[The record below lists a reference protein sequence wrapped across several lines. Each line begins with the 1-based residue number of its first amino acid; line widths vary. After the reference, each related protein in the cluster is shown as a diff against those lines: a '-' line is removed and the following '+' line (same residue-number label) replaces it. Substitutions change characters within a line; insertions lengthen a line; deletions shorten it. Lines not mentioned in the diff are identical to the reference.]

1 LQRKLRARLLVPLTP
16 GSQLEMALSF
26 FARVV
31 EEKIRAAQEAGAFDN
46 LPGKGKPLE
55 LEDWSDVPE
64 DLRISY
70 HVLKNAGVLPP
81 EAQLRK
87 EIHTLQDLL
96 KHVEGDEQ
104 RKALAKSIEW
114 KMIHLDLLQR
124 RSLGMEGARYYGK
137 RLVAKFL
144 GR

>member
-1 LQRKLRARLLVPLTP
+1 MP
-16 GSQLEMALSF
+16 LSF

-96 KHVEGDEQ
+96 KHVEGEEQ

-124 RSLGMEGARYYGK
+124 RSLGMEGARYYGT
-137 RLVAKFL
+137 RLVAKFR

>member
-1 LQRKLRARLLVPLTP
+1 MP
-16 GSQLEMALSF
+16 LSF

-31 EEKIRAAQEAGAFDN
+31 EEKIRAAQDAGAFDN

-124 RSLGMEGARYYGK
+124 RSLGTEGTRYYGK

>member
-1 LQRKLRARLLVPLTP
+1 MP
-16 GSQLEMALSF
+16 LSF

-31 EEKIRAAQEAGAFDN
+31 EEKIRAAQEAGVFEN
-46 LPGKGKPLE
+46 LPGKGKPLV

-96 KHVEGDEQ
+96 KHVEGEEQ

>member
-16 GSQLEMALSF
+16 GSQLEMPLSF

-124 RSLGMEGARYYGK
+124 RSLGTEGARYYGK